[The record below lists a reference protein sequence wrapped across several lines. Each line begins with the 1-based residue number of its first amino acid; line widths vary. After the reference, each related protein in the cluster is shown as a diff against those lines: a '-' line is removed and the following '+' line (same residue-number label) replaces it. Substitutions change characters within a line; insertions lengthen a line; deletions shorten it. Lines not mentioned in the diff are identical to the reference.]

1 MSVPAFAF
9 RALPWNV
16 VFGPGRIAQVAQ
28 VVERVGGRRALLLCT
43 PGQRGHA
50 ERIATL
56 LGPAAAGIFD
66 SAVMHVPAATVAAA
80 KAVVASTGAD
90 TAISIGGGSTTGLA
104 KILKLHDGI
113 RHVAVATTYAGSEM
127 TNIWAITDGDR
138 KTTGRDERAVPSAVI
153 YDPELT
159 LGLPARVAG
168 HSGFN
173 ALAQCVVNVCSGVA
187 NPIGDLFAIEAIGVI
202 ARGLPR
208 VVAQPGD
215 LDART
220 EMLYGACLAGA
231 VVGMGTA
238 GLHHRLC
245 HTLGGTWQTPH
256 AETHAIL
263 LPHSVAHNAPAVP
276 AQTRRVAAALGADDA
291 ARAIH
296 ELALAIGNHTALRD
310 IGFPPQDID
319 RAVAITLELPFPNPQ
334 PVTPASL
341 RHLLENA
348 TLGRPPSVPPG

>member
-1 MSVPAFAF
+1 MTTPAFAF

-16 VFGPGRIAQVAQ
+16 VFGPGRLAQIAQVVAD
-28 VVERVGGRRALLLCT
+28 VGGRRALLLCT
-43 PGQRGHA
+43 PGQRRHA
-50 ERIATL
+50 ERIAAL
-56 LGPAAAGIFD
+56 LGPACAGIFD
-66 SAVMHVPAATVAAA
+66 AAVMHVPADTVASA
-80 KAVVASTGAD
+80 KAMMAATGAD
-90 TAISIGGGSTTGLA
+90 TAVSIGGGSTTGLA
-104 KILKLHDGI
+104 KILRLHDGVH
-113 RHVAVATTYAGSEM
+113 HVAVATTYAGSEM

-138 KTTGRDERAVPSAVI
+138 KTTGRDARVVPSAVI

-159 LGLPARVAG
+159 LGLSPGVSG

-187 NPIGDLFAIEAIGVI
+187 NPIGDLFALEAIGVI
-202 ARGLPR
+202 ARSLPR
-208 VVAQPGD
+208 VVARPDD

-245 HTLGGTWQTPH
+245 HTLGGTWRTPH
-256 AETHAIL
+256 AETHAVL
-263 LPHSVAHNAPAVP
+263 LPHSVAHNQPAVP
-276 AQTRRVAAALGADDA
+276 AQTQRVAQALGAEDA
-291 ARAIH
+291 ALAIHALARAI
-296 ELALAIGNHTALRD
+296 GNVTALQD

-319 RAVAITLELPFPNPQ
+319 RAVAVTLELPFPNPQ

-348 TLGRPPSVPPG
+348 TLGRPPSLPPG